1 MAIGTR
7 TISTADLTLAGRKAL
22 ADACSAVTQRC
33 LDDVVRTAAPGSE
46 HAWLASALP
55 QVLEADTT
63 DRLLAR
69 RFLASL
75 VAVGQKLM
83 DPRPMAVASPAE
95 LFAFRLIW
103 CEALPALSV
112 TEAVAIVSAL
122 SQAVGTERLNLDRLD
137 LLYGSDAADS
147 LADLPAFEEW
157 FEADAEW
164 HPVHP
169 YVALTE
175 DQARGLAAV
184 GDDED
189 TELDEQSEEA

>member
-55 QVLEADTT
+55 HVLEAVTVDN
-63 DRLLAR
+63 LLAR

-95 LFAFRLIW
+95 LLAFRLIW
-103 CEALPALSV
+103 REALPALSV
-112 TEAVAIVSAL
+112 TEETAILSAL

-137 LLYGSDAADS
+137 LLYSSAAADS
-147 LADLPAFEEW
+147 LADLQAFEEW
-157 FEADAEW
+157 FEADAERY
-164 HPVHP
+164 PVHP

-175 DQARGLAAV
+175 DQARGLADV

-189 TELDEQSEEA
+189 TELDQQREA